1 LLSLPAK
8 TALNVR
14 PLPVFHPAEAAH
26 FFLGR
31 PSRELSSW
39 LTTGHTNGLPKRKA
53 NPAQG
58 VEGKN
63 SSFRLNSLNAKS
75 LILIAKPKKL
85 A

>member
-1 LLSLPAK
+1 LLAK
-8 TALNVR
+8 TASNGR
-14 PLPVFHPAEAAH
+14 PLPVFHPAGAAH

-31 PSRELSSW
+31 PSWELSSW
-39 LTTGHTNGLPKRKA
+39 LTTGHINGQPKRKA
-53 NPAQG
+53 KPAQG

-63 SSFRLNSLNAKS
+63 SSFRLNSLHVKS